1 MLSMPVINQGLTVPN
16 GAVIGCSCVPVV
28 EDGAVHA
35 ASAYA
40 GVGSV
45 AAAEIV
51 VAVVQ
56 ERRFA
61 LEFLKRNFKITNSYS
76 RTKNF
81 FLMAIQ
87 IMR

>member
-1 MLSMPVINQGLTVPN
+1 MLSMPFIYQGLTVPN
-16 GAVIGCSCVPVV
+16 GAVIGCSCVSIV

-56 ERRFA
+56 ERRFT
-61 LEFLKRNFKITNSYS
+61 LEFLKRNFKILNSYP
-76 RTKNF
+76 RT
-81 FLMAIQ
+81 
-87 IMR
+87 